1 MHHRHFFWVI
11 GLCAALGLPAG
22 ANDSALLL
30 SGGLAAPM
38 EEHPS
43 IHMVSAEITVDLYNG
58 HSRVQCDYLFRNEG
72 PATTVTMGFP

>member
-38 EEHPS
+38 EEPPS
-43 IHMVSAEITVDLYNG
+43 IHMISAESTVD
-58 HSRVQCDYLFRNEG
+58 V
-72 PATTVTMGFP
+72 